1 MDTRPYTCC
10 FTGHQ
15 NLPIHQQEEIWQRV
29 CTRLYPLLERD
40 VRYFGVG
47 GAIGFDTLVAEK
59 LLNLRK
65 TYPQIRV
72 ILVQPFQGCQSRWTP
87 AQQARAAAVENRADK
102 VVICCRTPSREAFLA
117 RGPASGGWICL
128 LYWLLYPFHRRH
140 SVSLAVCT
148 KARAAGVEHSRTAGR
163 SWHDSGFSKIKNVNA
178 GGISSNAPHSSSAER
193 CCNFILPISKQAYI
207 PSRFRLI

>member
-10 FTGHQ
+10 FTGHR
-15 NLPIHQQEEIWQRV
+15 NLPIHQEEEIWQRV
-29 CTRLYPLLERD
+29 CPRLYPLLERG

-72 ILVQPFQGCQSRWTP
+72 ILVQPFQGYQSRWTP

-102 VVICCRTPSREAFLA
+102 VVICCQTPSREAFWHGTGIWWMDLPTVLA
-117 RGPASGGWICL
+117 TVPVPPAAQRIPCGM
-128 LYWLLYPFHRRH
+128 H
-140 SVSLAVCT
+140 
-148 KARAAGVEHSRTAGR
+148 K
-163 SWHDSGFSKIKNVNA
+163 SK
-178 GGISSNAPHSSSAER
+178 SCR
-193 CCNFILPISKQAYI
+193 CGT
-207 PSRFRLI
+207 

>member
-10 FTGHQ
+10 FTGHR
-15 NLPIHQQEEIWQRV
+15 NLPIHQEEEIWQRV
-29 CTRLYPLLERD
+29 CTRLYPLLERG

-72 ILVQPFQGCQSRWTP
+72 ILVQPFQGYQSRWTP

-102 VVICCRTPSREAFLA
+102 VAICCQTPSREAFLA
-117 RGPASGGWICL
+117 RDRHLVDGSAYCIGYCTRSTGGTAYTLRYAQKQGLQVWNI
-128 LYWLLYPFHRRH
+128 
-140 SVSLAVCT
+140 
-148 KARAAGVEHSRTAGR
+148 AGL
-163 SWHDSGFSKIKNVNA
+163 
-178 GGISSNAPHSSSAER
+178 ER
-193 CCNFILPISKQAYI
+193 LPK
-207 PSRFRLI
+207 